1 MTEQTVY
8 IKEFYTLEQL
18 SAELNITVRTLREEI
33 KTGKLKASK
42 KGNRYIMQRQDIVEW
57 LEDGKGE

>member
-1 MTEQTVY
+1 MTETTAY

-18 SAELNITVRTLREEI
+18 STELNITVRTLREEI

-42 KGNRYIMQRQDIVEW
+42 KGNRYIMQRQDIKAW
-57 LEDGKGE
+57 LDNGIEG